1 MTPTARRAWVA
12 VGGGLAIQLLATS
25 LPGRD
30 VPISAG
36 HPWDWFIHATMYGG
50 LGFLIVRA
58 ATLSGWTVH
67 RAWGR
72 LVRLAVVL
80 SVYGALDELHQLFIP
95 GRSADVSDWA
105 FDTLGAVL
113 GLLIGS
119 WLMASKAAK
128 WLR

>member
-1 MTPTARRAWVA
+1 MTSIAGRAWLA
-12 VGGGLAIQLLATS
+12 VGGGVAIQLLVTS

-36 HPWDWFIHATMYGG
+36 HPWDWFIHAGMYGG
-50 LGFLIVRA
+50 LAFRVVRA
-58 ATLSGWTVH
+58 ATLSEREWV
-67 RAWGR
+67 RR
-72 LVRLAVVL
+72 RLAWLGVAL
-80 SVYGALDELHQLFIP
+80 SAYGALDEVHQMFIA
-95 GRSADVSDWA
+95 GRDGSPSDWA
-105 FDTLGAVL
+105 FDTIGGAA

>member
-1 MTPTARRAWVA
+1 V
-12 VGGGLAIQLLATS
+12 AIQLLITS

-36 HPWDWFIHATMYGG
+36 HPWDWFIHAVMYGG

-58 ATLSGWTVH
+58 AALSGWA
-67 RAWGR
+67 RIRWGW
-72 LVRLAVVL
+72 VGVGL
-80 SVYGALDELHQLFIP
+80 SAYAALDEAHQLFVA
-95 GRSADVSDWA
+95 GRDASVSDWA
-105 FDTLGAVL
+105 FDTAGVAA

-119 WLMASKAAK
+119 WLMASRIAK